1 MKIKCILVVA
11 FACLF
16 IGCDPLDT
24 KEDTMLTPENLESD
38 YNKLQSLGYA
48 AYTSI
53 TSGFYVIDS
62 NIGAAMSDEAAN
74 TKNTSSV
81 KLFNEGTW
89 NQYNNPDNVYS
100 KCYEGIR
107 AANFFLDYSINYKE
121 QLAYNRDTLSDN
133 GLAYRRSVKNIEWMR
148 AEAHVLR
155 AYYYFELIKRYG
167 GVPLVKEVIDPKDNT
182 ILPRTDFDVIA
193 DYAVSEIDMVADE
206 LQADWNVADKARDG
220 RFTKGAA
227 MALKSRILLY
237 AASPLNN
244 PSDNVEKWKAAA
256 QAAYD
261 VINLNQYSL
270 DANYRTMFLEAN
282 SVNSKE
288 MIMVYRHGAVDYF
301 EKANYPVGTPGGN
314 SGVTPSQN
322 LVDAYEYKGVP
333 NPDNPYDN
341 RDPRLG
347 YSIVTNNSSWNG
359 RTMEIFAGGKDD
371 PQNANAS
378 RTGYYLKKFLL
389 DNLNLIQEEK
399 RIHNWV
405 MFRYGEILLN
415 YAEAMNEAYGPDN
428 DNGYGISARQAI
440 NMIRNRTGVEMPSV
454 IANDKDDMRDKIKH
468 ERRIELAFEGHRFWD
483 LLRWKDA
490 GIYMNAPLRG
500 ITINR
505 SGNSFTYR
513 DFIVEKRIFDESK
526 MYRYPIPYAEVV
538 KSDGIL
544 IQNPNW

>member
-11 FACLF
+11 FACLS

-74 TKNTSSV
+74 TKNSSSV

-121 QLAYNRDTLSDN
+121 QLAHNRDTLSDN

-148 AEAHVLR
+148 AESHVLR

-182 ILPRTDFDVIA
+182 ILPRTDFDVIV
-193 DYAVSEIDMVADE
+193 DYAVSEIDMVANE
-206 LQADWNVADKARDG
+206 LQADWNVEDKARDG

-244 PSDNVEKWKAAA
+244 PTGNVEKWKAAA

-322 LVDAYEYKGVP
+322 LVDAYEYKGAP
-333 NPDNPYDN
+333 SPDNPYNN

-378 RTGYYLKKFLL
+378 RTGYYLKKFLI

-490 GIYMNAPLRG
+490 GIYMNTPLRG

-526 MYRYPIPYAEVV
+526 MYRYPIPYTEIV

>member
-1 MKIKCILVVA
+1 MKIKYTLVIA
-11 FACLF
+11 FACLS

-48 AYTSI
+48 AYTSV

-74 TKNTSSV
+74 TKTSSSV

-121 QLAYNRDTLSDN
+121 QLVHNRDTLSDN
-133 GLAYRRSVKNIEWMR
+133 GLAYQRSVKNIEWMR

-167 GVPLVKEVIDPKDNT
+167 DVPLVKEVIDPKDNV
-182 ILPRTDFDVIA
+182 ILPRSDFDEIV
-193 DYAVSEIDMVADE
+193 DYLVSEIDLVVDD
-206 LQADWNVADKARDG
+206 LQADWNIEDKARDG

-244 PSDNVEKWKAAA
+244 PSGDIEKWKAAA

-261 VINLNQYSL
+261 VIALNQYSL

-282 SVNSKE
+282 SINSKE

-301 EKANYPVGTPGGN
+301 ERANYPVGTPGGN

-322 LVDAYEYKGVP
+322 LVDAYEYKGTP
-333 NPDNPYDN
+333 NPNNPYDN

-371 PQNANAS
+371 PKNTNAS
-378 RTGYYLKKFLL
+378 RTGYYLKKFLI
-389 DNLNLIQEEK
+389 DNLNLTQGEK

-428 DNGYGISARQAI
+428 DNDYGISARQAI
-440 NMIRNRTGVEMPSV
+440 DMIRSRTGVEMPPV
-454 IANDKDDMRDKIKH
+454 IASSKNDMQDKIKH

-490 GIYMNAPLRG
+490 ELYMNAPLRG
-500 ITINR
+500 ISITR
-505 SGNSFTYR
+505 SGNSFSYQ
-513 DFIVEKRIFDESK
+513 DFIVEKRTFDKSK
-526 MYRYPIPYAEVV
+526 MYRYPIPYTEVV
-538 KSDGIL
+538 KSGGIL
-544 IQNPNW
+544 TQNSNW

>member
-121 QLAYNRDTLSDN
+121 QLAHNRDTLSDN

-378 RTGYYLKKFLL
+378 RTGYYLKKFLI

-440 NMIRNRTGVEMPSV
+440 NMIRNRTGVEMSSV

>member
-121 QLAYNRDTLSDN
+121 QLAHNRDTLSDN

-155 AYYYFELIKRYG
+155 SYYYFELIKRYG

-206 LQADWNVADKARDG
+206 LQADWNVEDKARDG

-261 VINLNQYSL
+261 VISLNQYSL

-322 LVDAYEYKGVP
+322 LVDAYEYKGAP

>member
-121 QLAYNRDTLSDN
+121 QLAHNRDTLSDN

-193 DYAVSEIDMVADE
+193 DYAVSEIDMAADE
-206 LQADWNVADKARDG
+206 LQADWNVEDKARDG

-378 RTGYYLKKFLL
+378 RTGYYLKKFLI